1 MHSRNTDENC
11 SWYCP
16 GVGWKH
22 PSFTKGNTMSTIGSL
37 ATLVLVLAAIFI
49 PQVLMI
55 HLVGGRRIDGE
66 EYIPDGR

>member
-1 MHSRNTDENC
+1 
-11 SWYCP
+11 
-16 GVGWKH
+16 
-22 PSFTKGNTMSTIGSL
+22 MSTIGSL